1 MSELQKSSFNAVF
14 DANSRILILGSLP
27 GDASLNAG
35 HYYAHPRNAF
45 WHIISQL
52 IAVDLTQRPFAERY
66 TLIKQHGIAL
76 WDVVQQASRVGSLD
90 AAIQTPQ
97 FNPLDAWCRAQA
109 QLQLVA
115 FNGQAAAKYGS
126 KLIPGYIEQVVLPSS
141 SPAYTLNKSHKTKAW
156 LTALSPYLKT

>member
-45 WHIISQL
+45 WPIISQL
-52 IAVDLTQRPFAERY
+52 IDVDLTQRPFAERY
-66 TLIKQHGIAL
+66 TLIQQHGIAL

-90 AAIQTPQ
+90 TAIQTPQ
-97 FNPLDAWCRAQA
+97 FNPLDAWCRAQT

-126 KLIPGYIEQVVLPSS
+126 KLIPGYIEQAVLPSS
-141 SPAYTLNKSHKTKAW
+141 SPAYTLNVRHKANAW
-156 LTALSPYLKT
+156 LNALRPYLKN

>member
-1 MSELQKSSFNAVF
+1 MTLRQKSSFNAVF
-14 DANSRILILGSLP
+14 DAHSRILILGSLP

-45 WHIISQL
+45 WPIISQL
-52 IAVDLTQRPFAERY
+52 IAIDLTPLPFAERY
-66 TLIKQHGIAL
+66 PLIQQYGIAL

-90 AAIQTPQ
+90 TAIQTPQ
-97 FNPLDAWCRAQA
+97 FNPLDAWCRAQP

-141 SPAYTLNKSHKTKAW
+141 SPAHTLNVSHKTEAW
-156 LTALSPYLKT
+156 LTALRPYLTT